1 MLYSSDSTS
10 ARYIINGFLTAPM
23 RLTCGLGQGEPA
35 SSSVWD
41 IVFQPFLDAL
51 PRRNIALNL
60 SIPALHPY
68 PQSRAITSLAFADD
82 VVVAVA
88 GLESF
93 NLLDDLAL
101 DWKHAT
107 NGRLN
112 TDKTVV
118 LPIGRRWDPEER
130 PLVVKAADESLEW
143 MGLPFDPSGDTE
155 LAYANLIERLEATLE
170 AVQHRW
176 LTHHTRA

>member
-1 MLYSSDSTS
+1 MLYSGDSTS
-10 ARYIINGFLTAPM
+10 ARYIINGFLTPPV
-23 RLTCGLGQGEPA
+23 RLTCGLGQGDPA

-41 IVFQPFLDAL
+41 IVFQPLLDAL
-51 PRRNIALNL
+51 HRRNIALNL

-88 GLESF
+88 GLESL

-101 DWKHAT
+101 DWRHAT

-118 LPIGRRWDPEER
+118 LPIGRRWDPGQR
-130 PLVVKAADESLEW
+130 PLVVKAAGESLEW
-143 MGLPFDPSGDTE
+143 ICLPFDPSGDTE
-155 LAYANLIERLEATLE
+155 LAYATISRATT
-170 AVQHRW
+170 
-176 LTHHTRA
+176 LTHFRCFTIPT